1 MFKKF
6 AIAAAAGLT
15 LALAGCSVISGGA
28 QKAGVEVEFV
38 NPYAGVSGFAD
49 SAYVTIRLY
58 EATLD
63 AAIYACDVEV
73 NPDAAKTP
81 DEVCIKASEAAEKL
95 SPAVEAAAHSLG
107 TYVYLDGKVSELM
120 ADGKIVPAELLQAA
134 SEAFYKAKTEWS
146 DIEADVKAFTG
157 K

>member
-1 MFKKF
+1 MFKKL

-15 LALAGCSVISGGA
+15 LALAGCSAISGGA

-63 AAIYACDVEV
+63 AAIFACDVEA
-73 NPDAAKTP
+73 NPAAAKTP
-81 DEVCIKASEAAEKL
+81 DEVCIKAADAAEKL
-95 SPAVEAAAHSLG
+95 SPAVEVAAHSIG
-107 TYVYLDGKVSELM
+107 TYVYLDAKVNELM
-120 ADGKIVPAELLQAA
+120 ADGKVVPAELLQAA
-134 SEAFYKAKTEWS
+134 SEAFYKAKTEWGA
-146 DIEADVKAFTG
+146 IEEDVKQFNG